1 MKKITLFLIIIIV
14 CLPFAGFSEAKAQ
27 APYPQ
32 IKVTYFQATPQ
43 ALVPE
48 VRNSGTLYLELD
60 LNGFELEDLD
70 EGRISIQNRDGTVY
84 KISNIWS
91 CQDQICTWNQY
102 LPIEAVD
109 VWVDVLGSI
118 EWEGWGPW
126 EVGVNDGL
134 RKKEDV
140 TQITFSVND
149 PLYNDWEGLYNPTWD
164 WSVAGSPEWA
174 ASQWFVNNKVD
185 IKILTN
191 CSGHGDNHNGLFQ
204 WEDVPPFPSKFGNGV
219 YRQWLKEPSSI
230 LQWEI
235 KGTIGNWWTQTGET
249 LGPTCW
255 NNLIFLP
262 LINK

>member
-164 WSVAGSPEWA
+164 WSVA
-174 ASQWFVNNKVD
+174 
-185 IKILTN
+185 
-191 CSGHGDNHNGLFQ
+191 
-204 WEDVPPFPSKFGNGV
+204 
-219 YRQWLKEPSSI
+219 
-230 LQWEI
+230 
-235 KGTIGNWWTQTGET
+235 
-249 LGPTCW
+249 
-255 NNLIFLP
+255 
-262 LINK
+262 